1 MRMRAFGVATAAAF
15 ALVVACKA
23 GPRPFP
29 DADAPAASPVRV
41 AFVPPERTPIV
52 ERLSTTRVEG
62 GDGGTETQ
70 TVHATLT
77 STFERSDDGWIL
89 TQRLSDVRA
98 ERRGAEV
105 DSPFL
110 ALMTRFPIKLRLAT
124 DGAFVRLA
132 NPEDAEAAILATF
145 PDPQQA
151 AVVLRYLTPDA
162 IEKQAKL
169 EWNGKYGDLLGR
181 DVLPGHAWYA
191 WEVVPLADGAE
202 LGYVLERKVT
212 ETRASDAGREL
223 VIALGCPT
231 TPEAAANSMA
241 MRTLL
246 ESRDEPTLE
255 KTLVCAGEQVIGLD
269 PFVPRS
275 MRLEL
280 TAAPK
285 DPSGAERRLA
295 LTRTMRTQD
304 HSGVGVLKQEVR

>member
-1 MRMRAFGVATAAAF
+1 MRMRAFGVATAAAI

-23 GPRPFP
+23 APRPFP
-29 DADAPAASPVRV
+29 DADAPVASAFRV

-77 STFERSDDGWIL
+77 STFERSDDGWVL

-98 ERRGAEV
+98 ERGGAEV

-110 ALMTRFPIKLRLAT
+110 ALMTRFPIKLRLAA

-132 NPEDAEAAILATF
+132 NPEDAEAAIRATF
-145 PDPQQA
+145 PDPEQA

-181 DVLPGHAWYA
+181 EVVPGHAWYA
-191 WEVVPLADGAE
+191 WEVVPLAGGAE
-202 LGYVLERKVT
+202 MGYVLERKLIQA
-212 ETRASDAGREL
+212 RPSDGGREL
-223 VIALGCPT
+223 VIALACPT
-231 TPEAAANSMA
+231 SPEVAANSAA
-241 MRTLL
+241 MRALL
-246 ESRDEPTLE
+246 ESRDEPTVE
-255 KTLVCAGEQVIGLD
+255 KTLVCSGEQVIGLE
-269 PFVPRS
+269 PFVRRS

-285 DPSGAERRLA
+285 DPSAGERRLA
-295 LTRTMRTQD
+295 LTRTMRTQEL
-304 HSGVGVLKQEVR
+304 SGVGVLKQEVR